1 MKKTNRSPLIPQ
13 GAPLACHGGGLLLYS
28 PLISSISLP
37 QQVVFNKVY
46 FKSHDYKW
54 ARGSEQALL
63 LTQIW
68 RNSYAVGLQNH

>member
-13 GAPLACHGGGLLLYS
+13 GAPLACYGGLLLYS

-54 ARGSEQALL
+54 ARGSEQTLL

-68 RNSYAVGLQNH
+68 RNSCAVGLLNH